1 MHIVCITIFLSHSC
15 LQSPTL
21 TPPHSCLSVTTLFLS
36 QSCLQSLNLAQ
47 SHPYPTILHSVRHS
61 VCAAHVC
68 KWLGTGP
75 GVVLLPTVF
84 RVLVDS
90 LPDEAPIL
98 WAAHSPNRNHHVCH
112 TSDGNACVGVNDA
125 AAVLAAVGDLA
136 MRSDRLCAVDQGLAV
151 TGL

>member
-1 MHIVCITIFLSHSC
+1 MH
-15 LQSPTL
+15 
-21 TPPHSCLSVTTLFLS
+21 LSVCSMTLGGGVA
-36 QSCLQSLNLAQ
+36 AQ
-47 SHPYPTILHSVRHS
+47 AVDGMPCVS
-61 VCAAHVC
+61 VCNVMRRSYTGDHPRVLTHVC

-136 MRSDRLCAVDQGLAV
+136 MRSDRLCAVDQGLAA